1 MEEVSRR
8 SFLKGSALAA
18 AGVAGATALAGCAGN
33 DAALSD
39 TGSTP
44 EWMPETWDYETD
56 VLVIGYGGAGLWAGI
71 TAYDEGAQVL
81 YLEKSPFRGGG
92 SSSINM
98 GQWTAPHDA
107 DAAAQFAFEAF
118 HGQTP
123 MEVCQA
129 WADEAVQNPDYADE
143 YGLEYSLGDSP
154 RAEYDIFTGYEEM
167 YVGQGDGYGAGFFE
181 AMDQHRQDRGIE
193 VLFECHDEELI
204 QNPVTKEII
213 GCYTLMGDDAK
224 PKAVK
229 ASKGV
234 ILCTGGFEFNEELQ
248 AKYLKCYPMRG
259 FYGWKYNTGDGITMA
274 QKVGADLWHMQQVCG
289 GDDAWFDDPE
299 IVPGGPWAAL
309 PPTTSRSRAWATAG
323 ATRRSSAP
331 MAAGSPTLTSMR
343 KSATSTAFLPGT
355 SSTRPPST
363 AALGAAWSAAP
374 PPRTAAWASAT

>member
-167 YVGQGDGYGAGFFE
+167 YVGPGRRLRRRFLRGHGPASSRPRHRGAV
-181 AMDQHRQDRGIE
+181 R
-193 VLFECHDEELI
+193 
-204 QNPVTKEII
+204 
-213 GCYTLMGDDAK
+213 
-224 PKAVK
+224 
-229 ASKGV
+229 
-234 ILCTGGFEFNEELQ
+234 
-248 AKYLKCYPMRG
+248 
-259 FYGWKYNTGDGITMA
+259 
-274 QKVGADLWHMQQVCG
+274 
-289 GDDAWFDDPE
+289 
-299 IVPGGPWAAL
+299 VP
-309 PPTTSRSRAWATAG
+309 
-323 ATRRSSAP
+323 
-331 MAAGSPTLTSMR
+331 
-343 KSATSTAFLPGT
+343 
-355 SSTRPPST
+355 
-363 AALGAAWSAAP
+363 
-374 PPRTAAWASAT
+374 